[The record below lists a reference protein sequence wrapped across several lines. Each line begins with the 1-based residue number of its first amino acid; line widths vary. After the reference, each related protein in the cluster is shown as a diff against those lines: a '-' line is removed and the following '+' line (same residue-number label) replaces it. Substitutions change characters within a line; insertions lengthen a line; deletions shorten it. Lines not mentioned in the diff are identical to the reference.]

1 MAIKKDNS
9 REYFDRNKI
18 KNGILKSSEKRPV
31 SIEQV
36 EEIIHYIENE
46 INKTYLSE
54 IESKKIGE
62 MVMDKLKDVDE
73 VAYVRFASVYRQFK
87 DINTF
92 VKELKNILTEK
103 RWLSMDNYI
112 RFKGFD
118 KKCDFVNLAFSNINI
133 GMASKSDRENLCKE
147 LNMNFENL
155 TNNKQTHS
163 DIVNIIKKEDIGK
176 IKEGDALVT
185 NLKKTPLLVFVAD
198 CVPVAIVDPKKEAVA
213 LCHAGWRGTYSKI
226 TQKSIENMEKLYET
240 NPEDLVC
247 VLGPSIG
254 PCCYEVS
261 KDLIE
266 KFNTIITNRDEKF
279 YIIKENKYYLDLWKV
294 NELILTSCGV
304 KKENIVN
311 LNICTSCNSDKFHSY
326 RKHNQTTKRLGMIL
340 EVK

>member
-1 MAIKKDNS
+1 MK
-9 REYFDRNKI
+9 
-18 KNGILKSSEKRPV
+18 
-31 SIEQV
+31 
-36 EEIIHYIENE
+36 
-46 INKTYLSE
+46 
-54 IESKKIGE
+54 
-62 MVMDKLKDVDE
+62 
-73 VAYVRFASVYRQFK
+73 
-87 DINTF
+87 
-92 VKELKNILTEK
+92 
-103 RWLSMDNYI
+103 NYI
-112 RFKGFD
+112 KFEEFD

-133 GMASKSDRENLCKE
+133 DMASKSDKENLCKE
-147 LNMNFENL
+147 LNMNFDNL

-198 CVPVAIVDPKKEAVA
+198 CVPVAIVDTKKEAVA

-226 TQKSIENMEKLYET
+226 TQKSIENMEKLYGT
-240 NPEDLVC
+240 NPEDLIC

-279 YIIKENKYYLDLWKV
+279 YIIKESKYYLDLWKV

>member
-1 MAIKKDNS
+1 MK
-9 REYFDRNKI
+9 
-18 KNGILKSSEKRPV
+18 
-31 SIEQV
+31 
-36 EEIIHYIENE
+36 
-46 INKTYLSE
+46 
-54 IESKKIGE
+54 
-62 MVMDKLKDVDE
+62 
-73 VAYVRFASVYRQFK
+73 
-87 DINTF
+87 
-92 VKELKNILTEK
+92 
-103 RWLSMDNYI
+103 NYI
-112 RFKGFD
+112 RFEEFD

-133 GMASKSDRENLCKE
+133 DMASKSDKENLCKE
-147 LNMNFENL
+147 LNMNFDNL

-198 CVPVAIVDPKKEAVA
+198 CVPVAIVDTKKEAVA

-226 TQKSIENMEKLYET
+226 TQKSIENMEKLYGT

-279 YIIKENKYYLDLWKV
+279 YIIKESKYYLDLWKV

>member
-1 MAIKKDNS
+1 MK
-9 REYFDRNKI
+9 
-18 KNGILKSSEKRPV
+18 
-31 SIEQV
+31 
-36 EEIIHYIENE
+36 
-46 INKTYLSE
+46 
-54 IESKKIGE
+54 
-62 MVMDKLKDVDE
+62 
-73 VAYVRFASVYRQFK
+73 
-87 DINTF
+87 
-92 VKELKNILTEK
+92 
-103 RWLSMDNYI
+103 NYI
-112 RFKGFD
+112 RFEEFD

-133 GMASKSDRENLCKE
+133 DMASKSDKENLCKE
-147 LNMNFENL
+147 LNMNFDNL

-226 TQKSIENMEKLYET
+226 TQKSIENMEKLYGT
-240 NPEDLVC
+240 NSEDLVC

-279 YIIKENKYYLDLWKV
+279 YIIKESKYYLDLWKV

>member
-1 MAIKKDNS
+1 MK
-9 REYFDRNKI
+9 
-18 KNGILKSSEKRPV
+18 
-31 SIEQV
+31 
-36 EEIIHYIENE
+36 
-46 INKTYLSE
+46 
-54 IESKKIGE
+54 
-62 MVMDKLKDVDE
+62 
-73 VAYVRFASVYRQFK
+73 
-87 DINTF
+87 
-92 VKELKNILTEK
+92 
-103 RWLSMDNYI
+103 NYI
-112 RFKGFD
+112 RFEEFD

-133 GMASKSDRENLCKE
+133 DMASKSDKENLCKE
-147 LNMNFENL
+147 LNMNFDNL

-163 DIVNIIKKEDIGK
+163 DIVNIIKKENIGE

-226 TQKSIENMEKLYET
+226 TQKSIENMEKLYGT

-279 YIIKENKYYLDLWKV
+279 YIIKESKYYLDLWKV

>member
-1 MAIKKDNS
+1 MK
-9 REYFDRNKI
+9 
-18 KNGILKSSEKRPV
+18 
-31 SIEQV
+31 
-36 EEIIHYIENE
+36 
-46 INKTYLSE
+46 
-54 IESKKIGE
+54 
-62 MVMDKLKDVDE
+62 
-73 VAYVRFASVYRQFK
+73 
-87 DINTF
+87 
-92 VKELKNILTEK
+92 
-103 RWLSMDNYI
+103 NYI
-112 RFKGFD
+112 RFEEFD

-133 GMASKSDRENLCKE
+133 DMASKSDKENLCKE
-147 LNMNFENL
+147 LNMNFDNL

-176 IKEGDALVT
+176 VKEGDALVT

-226 TQKSIENMEKLYET
+226 TQKSIENMEKLYGT

-279 YIIKENKYYLDLWKV
+279 YIIKESKYYLDLWKV

>member
-1 MAIKKDNS
+1 MK
-9 REYFDRNKI
+9 
-18 KNGILKSSEKRPV
+18 
-31 SIEQV
+31 
-36 EEIIHYIENE
+36 
-46 INKTYLSE
+46 
-54 IESKKIGE
+54 
-62 MVMDKLKDVDE
+62 
-73 VAYVRFASVYRQFK
+73 
-87 DINTF
+87 
-92 VKELKNILTEK
+92 
-103 RWLSMDNYI
+103 NYI
-112 RFKGFD
+112 KFEEFD

-133 GMASKSDRENLCKE
+133 DMASKSDKENLCKE
-147 LNMNFENL
+147 LNMNFDNL

-198 CVPVAIVDPKKEAVA
+198 CVPVAIVDTKKEAVA

-226 TQKSIENMEKLYET
+226 TQKSIENMEKLYGT

-279 YIIKENKYYLDLWKV
+279 YIIKESKYYLDLWKV

>member
-1 MAIKKDNS
+1 
-9 REYFDRNKI
+9 
-18 KNGILKSSEKRPV
+18 
-31 SIEQV
+31 
-36 EEIIHYIENE
+36 
-46 INKTYLSE
+46 
-54 IESKKIGE
+54 
-62 MVMDKLKDVDE
+62 
-73 VAYVRFASVYRQFK
+73 
-87 DINTF
+87 
-92 VKELKNILTEK
+92 
-103 RWLSMDNYI
+103 MDNYI

-133 GMASKSDRENLCKE
+133 DMASKSDRENLCKE

-240 NPEDLVC
+240 NPEDLIC

>member
-1 MAIKKDNS
+1 MK
-9 REYFDRNKI
+9 
-18 KNGILKSSEKRPV
+18 
-31 SIEQV
+31 
-36 EEIIHYIENE
+36 
-46 INKTYLSE
+46 
-54 IESKKIGE
+54 
-62 MVMDKLKDVDE
+62 
-73 VAYVRFASVYRQFK
+73 
-87 DINTF
+87 
-92 VKELKNILTEK
+92 
-103 RWLSMDNYI
+103 NYI
-112 RFKGFD
+112 RFEEFD

-133 GMASKSDRENLCKE
+133 DMASKSDKENLCKE
-147 LNMNFENL
+147 LNMNFDNL

-198 CVPVAIVDPKKEAVA
+198 CVPVAIVDPKKEVVA

-226 TQKSIENMEKLYET
+226 TQKSIENMEKLYGT
-240 NPEDLVC
+240 NSEDLVC

-279 YIIKENKYYLDLWKV
+279 YIIKESKYYLDLWKV

>member
-1 MAIKKDNS
+1 MK
-9 REYFDRNKI
+9 
-18 KNGILKSSEKRPV
+18 
-31 SIEQV
+31 
-36 EEIIHYIENE
+36 
-46 INKTYLSE
+46 
-54 IESKKIGE
+54 
-62 MVMDKLKDVDE
+62 
-73 VAYVRFASVYRQFK
+73 
-87 DINTF
+87 
-92 VKELKNILTEK
+92 
-103 RWLSMDNYI
+103 NYI
-112 RFKGFD
+112 RFEEFD

-133 GMASKSDRENLCKE
+133 DMASKSDKENLCKD
-147 LNMNFENL
+147 LNMNFDNL

-226 TQKSIENMEKLYET
+226 TQKSIENMEKLYGT

-279 YIIKENKYYLDLWKV
+279 YIIKESKYYLDLWKV

>member
-1 MAIKKDNS
+1 MK
-9 REYFDRNKI
+9 
-18 KNGILKSSEKRPV
+18 
-31 SIEQV
+31 
-36 EEIIHYIENE
+36 
-46 INKTYLSE
+46 
-54 IESKKIGE
+54 
-62 MVMDKLKDVDE
+62 
-73 VAYVRFASVYRQFK
+73 
-87 DINTF
+87 
-92 VKELKNILTEK
+92 
-103 RWLSMDNYI
+103 NYI
-112 RFKGFD
+112 RFEEFD

-133 GMASKSDRENLCKE
+133 DMASKSDKENICKE
-147 LNMNFENL
+147 LNMNFDNL

-198 CVPVAIVDPKKEAVA
+198 CVPVAIVDTKKEAVA

-226 TQKSIENMEKLYET
+226 TQKSIENMEKLYGT

-279 YIIKENKYYLDLWKV
+279 YIIKESKYYLDLWKV

>member
-1 MAIKKDNS
+1 MK
-9 REYFDRNKI
+9 
-18 KNGILKSSEKRPV
+18 
-31 SIEQV
+31 
-36 EEIIHYIENE
+36 
-46 INKTYLSE
+46 
-54 IESKKIGE
+54 
-62 MVMDKLKDVDE
+62 
-73 VAYVRFASVYRQFK
+73 
-87 DINTF
+87 
-92 VKELKNILTEK
+92 
-103 RWLSMDNYI
+103 NYI
-112 RFKGFD
+112 RFEEFD

-133 GMASKSDRENLCKE
+133 DMASKSDKEDLCKE
-147 LNMNFENL
+147 LNMNFDNL

-163 DIVNIIKKEDIGK
+163 DIVNIIKKENIGK

-226 TQKSIENMEKLYET
+226 TQKSIENMEKLYGT

-247 VLGPSIG
+247 ILGPSIG

-279 YIIKENKYYLDLWKV
+279 YIIKESKYYLDLWKV

>member
-1 MAIKKDNS
+1 MK
-9 REYFDRNKI
+9 
-18 KNGILKSSEKRPV
+18 
-31 SIEQV
+31 
-36 EEIIHYIENE
+36 
-46 INKTYLSE
+46 
-54 IESKKIGE
+54 
-62 MVMDKLKDVDE
+62 
-73 VAYVRFASVYRQFK
+73 
-87 DINTF
+87 
-92 VKELKNILTEK
+92 
-103 RWLSMDNYI
+103 NYI
-112 RFKGFD
+112 RFEEFD
-118 KKCDFVNLAFSNINI
+118 KKCDFVNLAYSNINI
-133 GMASKSDRENLCKE
+133 DMASKSDKENLCKE
-147 LNMNFENL
+147 LNMNFDNL

-226 TQKSIENMEKLYET
+226 TQKSIENMEKLYGT

-279 YIIKENKYYLDLWKV
+279 YIIKESKYYLDLWKV

>member
-1 MAIKKDNS
+1 MK
-9 REYFDRNKI
+9 
-18 KNGILKSSEKRPV
+18 
-31 SIEQV
+31 
-36 EEIIHYIENE
+36 
-46 INKTYLSE
+46 
-54 IESKKIGE
+54 
-62 MVMDKLKDVDE
+62 
-73 VAYVRFASVYRQFK
+73 
-87 DINTF
+87 
-92 VKELKNILTEK
+92 
-103 RWLSMDNYI
+103 NYI
-112 RFKGFD
+112 RFEEFD

-133 GMASKSDRENLCKE
+133 DMASKSDKENLCKE
-147 LNMNFENL
+147 LNMNFDNL

-176 IKEGDALVT
+176 VKEGDALVT

-198 CVPVAIVDPKKEAVA
+198 CVPVAIVDTKKEAVA

-226 TQKSIENMEKLYET
+226 TQKSIENMEKLYGT

-279 YIIKENKYYLDLWKV
+279 YIIKESKYYLDLWKV

-326 RKHNQTTKRLGMIL
+326 RKHNQTAKRLGMIL

>member
-1 MAIKKDNS
+1 MK
-9 REYFDRNKI
+9 
-18 KNGILKSSEKRPV
+18 
-31 SIEQV
+31 
-36 EEIIHYIENE
+36 
-46 INKTYLSE
+46 
-54 IESKKIGE
+54 
-62 MVMDKLKDVDE
+62 
-73 VAYVRFASVYRQFK
+73 
-87 DINTF
+87 
-92 VKELKNILTEK
+92 
-103 RWLSMDNYI
+103 NYI
-112 RFKGFD
+112 RFEEFD

-133 GMASKSDRENLCKE
+133 DMASKSDKENLCKE
-147 LNMNFENL
+147 LDMNFENL

-226 TQKSIENMEKLYET
+226 TQKSIENMEKLYGT

-279 YIIKENKYYLDLWKV
+279 YIIKESKCYLDLWKV

>member
-1 MAIKKDNS
+1 MK
-9 REYFDRNKI
+9 
-18 KNGILKSSEKRPV
+18 
-31 SIEQV
+31 
-36 EEIIHYIENE
+36 
-46 INKTYLSE
+46 
-54 IESKKIGE
+54 
-62 MVMDKLKDVDE
+62 
-73 VAYVRFASVYRQFK
+73 
-87 DINTF
+87 
-92 VKELKNILTEK
+92 
-103 RWLSMDNYI
+103 NYI
-112 RFKGFD
+112 RFEEFD
-118 KKCDFVNLAFSNINI
+118 KKCNFVNLAFSNINI
-133 GMASKSDRENLCKE
+133 DMASKSDKENLCKE
-147 LNMNFENL
+147 LNMNFDNL

-226 TQKSIENMEKLYET
+226 TQKSIENMEKLYGT

-279 YIIKENKYYLDLWKV
+279 YIIKESKYYLDLWKV

>member
-1 MAIKKDNS
+1 MK
-9 REYFDRNKI
+9 
-18 KNGILKSSEKRPV
+18 
-31 SIEQV
+31 
-36 EEIIHYIENE
+36 
-46 INKTYLSE
+46 
-54 IESKKIGE
+54 
-62 MVMDKLKDVDE
+62 
-73 VAYVRFASVYRQFK
+73 
-87 DINTF
+87 
-92 VKELKNILTEK
+92 
-103 RWLSMDNYI
+103 NYI
-112 RFKGFD
+112 RFEEFD

-133 GMASKSDRENLCKE
+133 DMASKSDKEDFCKE

-163 DIVNIIKKEDIGK
+163 DIVNIIKKENIGK

-226 TQKSIENMEKLYET
+226 TQKSIENMEKLYGT

-279 YIIKENKYYLDLWKV
+279 YIIKESKYYLDLWKV

>member
-1 MAIKKDNS
+1 
-9 REYFDRNKI
+9 
-18 KNGILKSSEKRPV
+18 
-31 SIEQV
+31 
-36 EEIIHYIENE
+36 
-46 INKTYLSE
+46 
-54 IESKKIGE
+54 
-62 MVMDKLKDVDE
+62 
-73 VAYVRFASVYRQFK
+73 
-87 DINTF
+87 
-92 VKELKNILTEK
+92 
-103 RWLSMDNYI
+103 MDNYI

-133 GMASKSDRENLCKE
+133 DMASKSDRENLCKE

>member
-1 MAIKKDNS
+1 MK
-9 REYFDRNKI
+9 
-18 KNGILKSSEKRPV
+18 
-31 SIEQV
+31 
-36 EEIIHYIENE
+36 
-46 INKTYLSE
+46 
-54 IESKKIGE
+54 
-62 MVMDKLKDVDE
+62 
-73 VAYVRFASVYRQFK
+73 
-87 DINTF
+87 
-92 VKELKNILTEK
+92 
-103 RWLSMDNYI
+103 NYI
-112 RFKGFD
+112 RFEEFD

-133 GMASKSDRENLCKE
+133 DMASKSDKENLCKE

-226 TQKSIENMEKLYET
+226 TQKSIENMEKLYGT
-240 NPEDLVC
+240 NPEDLLC

-279 YIIKENKYYLDLWKV
+279 YIIKESKYYLDLWKV

>member
-1 MAIKKDNS
+1 MK
-9 REYFDRNKI
+9 
-18 KNGILKSSEKRPV
+18 
-31 SIEQV
+31 
-36 EEIIHYIENE
+36 
-46 INKTYLSE
+46 
-54 IESKKIGE
+54 
-62 MVMDKLKDVDE
+62 
-73 VAYVRFASVYRQFK
+73 
-87 DINTF
+87 
-92 VKELKNILTEK
+92 
-103 RWLSMDNYI
+103 NYI
-112 RFKGFD
+112 RFEEFD

-133 GMASKSDRENLCKE
+133 DMASKSDKENLCKE
-147 LNMNFENL
+147 LNMNFDNL

-176 IKEGDALVT
+176 VKEGDALVT

-198 CVPVAIVDPKKEAVA
+198 CVPVAIVDTKKEAVA

-226 TQKSIENMEKLYET
+226 TQKSIENMEKLYGT

-279 YIIKENKYYLDLWKV
+279 YIIKESKYYLDLWKV

>member
-1 MAIKKDNS
+1 MK
-9 REYFDRNKI
+9 
-18 KNGILKSSEKRPV
+18 
-31 SIEQV
+31 
-36 EEIIHYIENE
+36 
-46 INKTYLSE
+46 
-54 IESKKIGE
+54 
-62 MVMDKLKDVDE
+62 
-73 VAYVRFASVYRQFK
+73 
-87 DINTF
+87 
-92 VKELKNILTEK
+92 
-103 RWLSMDNYI
+103 NYI
-112 RFKGFD
+112 RFEEFD

-133 GMASKSDRENLCKE
+133 DMASKSDKENLCKE
-147 LNMNFENL
+147 LNMNFDNL

-163 DIVNIIKKEDIGK
+163 DIVNIIKKENIGK

-198 CVPVAIVDPKKEAVA
+198 CVPVAIVDPKKEAVS

-226 TQKSIENMEKLYET
+226 TQKSIENMEKLYGT

-279 YIIKENKYYLDLWKV
+279 YIIKESKYYLDLWKV

>member
-1 MAIKKDNS
+1 MK
-9 REYFDRNKI
+9 
-18 KNGILKSSEKRPV
+18 
-31 SIEQV
+31 
-36 EEIIHYIENE
+36 
-46 INKTYLSE
+46 
-54 IESKKIGE
+54 
-62 MVMDKLKDVDE
+62 
-73 VAYVRFASVYRQFK
+73 
-87 DINTF
+87 
-92 VKELKNILTEK
+92 
-103 RWLSMDNYI
+103 NYI
-112 RFKGFD
+112 RFEEFD

-133 GMASKSDRENLCKE
+133 DMASKSDKENLCKD
-147 LNMNFENL
+147 LNMNFDNL

-176 IKEGDALVT
+176 VKEGDALVT

-198 CVPVAIVDPKKEAVA
+198 CVPVAIVDTKKEAVA

-226 TQKSIENMEKLYET
+226 TQKSIENMEKLYGT

-279 YIIKENKYYLDLWKV
+279 YIIKESKYYLDLWKV

-326 RKHNQTTKRLGMIL
+326 RKHNQTAKRLGMIL

>member
-1 MAIKKDNS
+1 MK
-9 REYFDRNKI
+9 
-18 KNGILKSSEKRPV
+18 
-31 SIEQV
+31 
-36 EEIIHYIENE
+36 
-46 INKTYLSE
+46 
-54 IESKKIGE
+54 
-62 MVMDKLKDVDE
+62 
-73 VAYVRFASVYRQFK
+73 
-87 DINTF
+87 
-92 VKELKNILTEK
+92 
-103 RWLSMDNYI
+103 NYI
-112 RFKGFD
+112 RFEEFD

-133 GMASKSDRENLCKE
+133 DMASKSDKENLCKE
-147 LNMNFENL
+147 LNMNFDNL

-198 CVPVAIVDPKKEAVA
+198 CVPVAIVDTKKEAVA

-226 TQKSIENMEKLYET
+226 TQKSIENMEKLYGT
-240 NPEDLVC
+240 NPEDLAC

-279 YIIKENKYYLDLWKV
+279 YIIKESKYYLDLWKV

>member
-1 MAIKKDNS
+1 MK
-9 REYFDRNKI
+9 
-18 KNGILKSSEKRPV
+18 
-31 SIEQV
+31 
-36 EEIIHYIENE
+36 
-46 INKTYLSE
+46 
-54 IESKKIGE
+54 
-62 MVMDKLKDVDE
+62 
-73 VAYVRFASVYRQFK
+73 
-87 DINTF
+87 
-92 VKELKNILTEK
+92 
-103 RWLSMDNYI
+103 NYI
-112 RFKGFD
+112 RFEEFD

-133 GMASKSDRENLCKE
+133 DMASKSDKENLCKD
-147 LNMNFENL
+147 LNMNFDNL

-176 IKEGDALVT
+176 VKEGDALVT

-226 TQKSIENMEKLYET
+226 TQKSIENMEKLYGT

-279 YIIKENKYYLDLWKV
+279 YIIKESKYYLDLWKV

>member
-1 MAIKKDNS
+1 MK
-9 REYFDRNKI
+9 
-18 KNGILKSSEKRPV
+18 
-31 SIEQV
+31 
-36 EEIIHYIENE
+36 
-46 INKTYLSE
+46 
-54 IESKKIGE
+54 
-62 MVMDKLKDVDE
+62 
-73 VAYVRFASVYRQFK
+73 
-87 DINTF
+87 
-92 VKELKNILTEK
+92 
-103 RWLSMDNYI
+103 NYI
-112 RFKGFD
+112 RFEEFD

-133 GMASKSDRENLCKE
+133 DMASKSDKEDFCKE

-163 DIVNIIKKEDIGK
+163 DIVNIIKKENIGK

-198 CVPVAIVDPKKEAVA
+198 CVPVAIVDPNKEAVA

-226 TQKSIENMEKLYET
+226 TQKSIENMEKLYGT

-279 YIIKENKYYLDLWKV
+279 YIIKESKYYLDLWKV

>member
-1 MAIKKDNS
+1 MK
-9 REYFDRNKI
+9 
-18 KNGILKSSEKRPV
+18 
-31 SIEQV
+31 
-36 EEIIHYIENE
+36 
-46 INKTYLSE
+46 
-54 IESKKIGE
+54 
-62 MVMDKLKDVDE
+62 
-73 VAYVRFASVYRQFK
+73 
-87 DINTF
+87 
-92 VKELKNILTEK
+92 
-103 RWLSMDNYI
+103 NYI
-112 RFKGFD
+112 RFEEFD

-133 GMASKSDRENLCKE
+133 DMASKSDKENLCKE
-147 LNMNFENL
+147 LNMNFDNL

-226 TQKSIENMEKLYET
+226 TQKSIENMEKLYGT
-240 NPEDLVC
+240 NPEDLIC

-279 YIIKENKYYLDLWKV
+279 YIIKESKYYLDLWKV

>member
-1 MAIKKDNS
+1 MK
-9 REYFDRNKI
+9 
-18 KNGILKSSEKRPV
+18 
-31 SIEQV
+31 
-36 EEIIHYIENE
+36 
-46 INKTYLSE
+46 
-54 IESKKIGE
+54 
-62 MVMDKLKDVDE
+62 
-73 VAYVRFASVYRQFK
+73 
-87 DINTF
+87 
-92 VKELKNILTEK
+92 
-103 RWLSMDNYI
+103 NYI
-112 RFKGFD
+112 RFEEFD

-133 GMASKSDRENLCKE
+133 DMASKSDKEDLCKE

-163 DIVNIIKKEDIGK
+163 DIVNIIKKENIGK

-213 LCHAGWRGTYSKI
+213 LCHAGWRGTYAKI
-226 TQKSIENMEKLYET
+226 TQKSIENMEKLYGT

-279 YIIKENKYYLDLWKV
+279 YIIKESKYYLDLWKV

>member
-1 MAIKKDNS
+1 MK
-9 REYFDRNKI
+9 
-18 KNGILKSSEKRPV
+18 
-31 SIEQV
+31 
-36 EEIIHYIENE
+36 
-46 INKTYLSE
+46 
-54 IESKKIGE
+54 
-62 MVMDKLKDVDE
+62 
-73 VAYVRFASVYRQFK
+73 
-87 DINTF
+87 
-92 VKELKNILTEK
+92 
-103 RWLSMDNYI
+103 NYI
-112 RFKGFD
+112 RFEEFD

-133 GMASKSDRENLCKE
+133 DMASKSDKEDLCKE

-163 DIVNIIKKEDIGK
+163 DIVNIIKKENIGK

-226 TQKSIENMEKLYET
+226 TQKSIENMEKLYGT

-279 YIIKENKYYLDLWKV
+279 YIIKESKYYLDLWKV

>member
-1 MAIKKDNS
+1 MK
-9 REYFDRNKI
+9 
-18 KNGILKSSEKRPV
+18 
-31 SIEQV
+31 
-36 EEIIHYIENE
+36 
-46 INKTYLSE
+46 
-54 IESKKIGE
+54 
-62 MVMDKLKDVDE
+62 
-73 VAYVRFASVYRQFK
+73 
-87 DINTF
+87 
-92 VKELKNILTEK
+92 
-103 RWLSMDNYI
+103 NYI
-112 RFKGFD
+112 RFEEFD

-133 GMASKSDRENLCKE
+133 DMTSKSDKENLCKE
-147 LNMNFENL
+147 LNMNFDNL

-198 CVPVAIVDPKKEAVA
+198 CVPVAIVDTKKEAVA

-226 TQKSIENMEKLYET
+226 TQKSIENMEKLYGT

-261 KDLIE
+261 KNLIE

-279 YIIKENKYYLDLWKV
+279 YIIKESKYYLDLWKV

>member
-1 MAIKKDNS
+1 MK
-9 REYFDRNKI
+9 
-18 KNGILKSSEKRPV
+18 
-31 SIEQV
+31 
-36 EEIIHYIENE
+36 
-46 INKTYLSE
+46 
-54 IESKKIGE
+54 
-62 MVMDKLKDVDE
+62 
-73 VAYVRFASVYRQFK
+73 
-87 DINTF
+87 
-92 VKELKNILTEK
+92 
-103 RWLSMDNYI
+103 NYI
-112 RFKGFD
+112 RFEEFD

-133 GMASKSDRENLCKE
+133 DMASKSDKENLCKE
-147 LNMNFENL
+147 LNMNFDNL

-226 TQKSIENMEKLYET
+226 TQKSIGNMEKLYGT
-240 NPEDLVC
+240 NSEDLVC

-279 YIIKENKYYLDLWKV
+279 YIIKESKYYLDLWKV

>member
-1 MAIKKDNS
+1 
-9 REYFDRNKI
+9 
-18 KNGILKSSEKRPV
+18 
-31 SIEQV
+31 
-36 EEIIHYIENE
+36 
-46 INKTYLSE
+46 
-54 IESKKIGE
+54 
-62 MVMDKLKDVDE
+62 
-73 VAYVRFASVYRQFK
+73 
-87 DINTF
+87 
-92 VKELKNILTEK
+92 
-103 RWLSMDNYI
+103 MDNYI
-112 RFKGFD
+112 RFKEFD

-133 GMASKSDRENLCKE
+133 DMASKSDRENLCKE

-198 CVPVAIVDPKKEAVA
+198 CVPVAIVDLKKEAVA

>member
-1 MAIKKDNS
+1 MK
-9 REYFDRNKI
+9 
-18 KNGILKSSEKRPV
+18 
-31 SIEQV
+31 
-36 EEIIHYIENE
+36 
-46 INKTYLSE
+46 
-54 IESKKIGE
+54 
-62 MVMDKLKDVDE
+62 
-73 VAYVRFASVYRQFK
+73 
-87 DINTF
+87 
-92 VKELKNILTEK
+92 
-103 RWLSMDNYI
+103 NYI
-112 RFKGFD
+112 RFEEFD

-133 GMASKSDRENLCKE
+133 DMASKSDKENLCKE
-147 LNMNFENL
+147 LNMNFDNL

-163 DIVNIIKKEDIGK
+163 DIVNIIKKENIGK

-226 TQKSIENMEKLYET
+226 TQKSIENMEKLYGT

-279 YIIKENKYYLDLWKV
+279 YIIKESKYYLDLWKV

>member
-1 MAIKKDNS
+1 MK
-9 REYFDRNKI
+9 
-18 KNGILKSSEKRPV
+18 
-31 SIEQV
+31 
-36 EEIIHYIENE
+36 
-46 INKTYLSE
+46 
-54 IESKKIGE
+54 
-62 MVMDKLKDVDE
+62 
-73 VAYVRFASVYRQFK
+73 
-87 DINTF
+87 
-92 VKELKNILTEK
+92 
-103 RWLSMDNYI
+103 NYI
-112 RFKGFD
+112 RFEEFD

-133 GMASKSDRENLCKE
+133 DMASKSDKEDLCKE

-226 TQKSIENMEKLYET
+226 TQKSIENMEKLYGT

-279 YIIKENKYYLDLWKV
+279 YIIKESKYYLDLWKV

>member
-1 MAIKKDNS
+1 MK
-9 REYFDRNKI
+9 
-18 KNGILKSSEKRPV
+18 
-31 SIEQV
+31 
-36 EEIIHYIENE
+36 
-46 INKTYLSE
+46 
-54 IESKKIGE
+54 
-62 MVMDKLKDVDE
+62 
-73 VAYVRFASVYRQFK
+73 
-87 DINTF
+87 
-92 VKELKNILTEK
+92 
-103 RWLSMDNYI
+103 NYI
-112 RFKGFD
+112 RFEEFD

-133 GMASKSDRENLCKE
+133 DMASKSDKENLCKE
-147 LNMNFENL
+147 LNMNFDNL

-198 CVPVAIVDPKKEAVA
+198 CVPVAIVDTKKEAVA

-226 TQKSIENMEKLYET
+226 TQKSIENMEKLYGT
-240 NPEDLVC
+240 NPEDLIC

-279 YIIKENKYYLDLWKV
+279 YIIKESKYYLDLWKV